1 MCYSIRLCESRRKFL
16 PLTGRFAAVLILLAV
31 VIGGWDCAVK
41 RTIRVTPPS
50 VSAPPRQASV
60 AELVKD
66 VDTWSK
72 DISTL
77 TATVVFKPTTGSI
90 YTGVIKEYQN
100 VHGFILM
107 KKPSMIRIIGQ
118 APVVKTEIFDM
129 VSDGQQFRV
138 SIPPK
143 NKFIV
148 GDNNYHGSVQ
158 RPLEN
163 LRPSHILEALL
174 ISPIAETREKFFNEE
189 TLTPTGQHFYVL
201 NIVEPD
207 GSGELNLKRKVWFD
221 RADLGISR
229 VQIYGPGG
237 AQVEDVNYADYRDFQ
252 GIRYPAQITLN
263 RPDEGYALTITVEK
277 ATFNQPIPPE
287 KFVLKKPPKAT
298 LVELGGDQ

>member
-1 MCYSIRLCESRRKFL
+1 M
-16 PLTGRFAAVLILLAV
+16 PLTGRFAAILILLAV

-41 RTIRVTPPS
+41 RTIRVTPPP
-50 VSAPPRQASV
+50 VSTPPRQASI
-60 AELVKD
+60 AELAKD
-66 VDTWSK
+66 VDAWSK
-72 DISTL
+72 DITTL
-77 TATVVFKPTTGSI
+77 RATVEFKPTTGSI

-100 VHGFILM
+100 VRGFILM

-148 GDNNYHGSVQ
+148 GNNSYQGSAQ
-158 RPLEN
+158 KPLEN
-163 LRPSHILEALL
+163 LRPAHILEALL
-174 ISPIAETREKFFNEE
+174 IPPIYETKEKFFNEE
-189 TLTPTGQHFYVL
+189 THTATGQYFYIL

-207 GSGELNLKRKVWFD
+207 GSGELSLKRKVWFN
-221 RADLGISR
+221 RSNLGISR
-229 VQIYGPGG
+229 LQIYGPGG
-237 AQVEDVNYADYRDFQ
+237 ALLEDVSYADYRDFQ
-252 GIRYPAQITLN
+252 GIRYPTQIALN
-263 RPDEGYALTITVEK
+263 RPEEGYTLTITVEK

-298 LVELGGDQ
+298 LVELGGDK